1 MHHVLEEKDPI
12 ISFIIQLCI
21 SGTILICY
29 IDKYFKK
36 FHEVQVIMT
45 VPGFTKYSFSCYWQQ
60 VRVQV
65 ATSNLWLVYYQCL
78 IAQWDLD
85 HQNHNGENP

>member
-36 FHEVQVIMT
+36 FHEVQVIMI
-45 VPGFTKYSFSCYWQQ
+45 VPGFTKYSFSCY
-60 VRVQV
+60 
-65 ATSNLWLVYYQCL
+65 
-78 IAQWDLD
+78 
-85 HQNHNGENP
+85 